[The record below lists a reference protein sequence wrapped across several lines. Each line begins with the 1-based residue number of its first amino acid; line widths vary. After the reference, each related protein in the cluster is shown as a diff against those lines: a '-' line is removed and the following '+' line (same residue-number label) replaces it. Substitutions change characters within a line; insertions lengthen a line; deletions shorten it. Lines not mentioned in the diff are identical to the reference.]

1 MATGTLTAPGP
12 FRPLPANTQGGLTRA
27 FGATQ
32 APPNVAPPPMFADL
46 RDGASSEPGLGQP
59 SGDAPAITNDSPV
72 SLGGM
77 VTAPFGGGKLSS
89 GAANLGLALGGIAAG
104 VPTSVISMPV
114 LAMGLLSQ
122 LAHRMGLEGKDP
134 SGLSAVNDPA
144 NAAALAA
151 MNVTPDT
158 MGGLMGGLPGGTHPD
173 MQMAQHGFGPAPSGN
188 DPAANAAG
196 LAQGLAVA
204 EAEAGGVPG
213 GTDTGGNLSEGL
225 GDVGIGIGPGDAY
238 KRGGTVRR
246 TGPANVHKGEE
257 VVRASEARRV
267 RPALKAINR
276 PGAGGLER
284 MLQRMT

>member
-12 FRPLPANTQGGLTRA
+12 FRPLPANAQGGLTRA
-27 FGATQ
+27 FGAPQ
-32 APPNVAPPPMFADL
+32 APPTVAPPPMFADL

-89 GAANLGLALGGIAAG
+89 GAANLGLALGGMAAG

-114 LAMGLLSQ
+114 LALGLLSQ

-144 NAAALAA
+144 NAEALAA

-173 MQMAQHGFGPAPSGN
+173 MQMAQHGFGQSPAPSGN
-188 DPAANAAG
+188 DPAANAAAG
-196 LAQGLAVA
+196 LAAGLAAA

-213 GTDTGGNLSEGL
+213 GTPGED
-225 GDVGIGIGPGDAY
+225 GDDSGIGVFR
-238 KRGGTVRR
+238 RGGTVRK
-246 TGPANVHKGEE
+246 TGPATVHEGEE